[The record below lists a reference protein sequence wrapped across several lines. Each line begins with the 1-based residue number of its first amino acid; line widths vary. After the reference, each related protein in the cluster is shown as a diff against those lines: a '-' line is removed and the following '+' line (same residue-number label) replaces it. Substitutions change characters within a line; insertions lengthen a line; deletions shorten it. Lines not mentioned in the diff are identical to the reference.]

1 MGPFVLSLVTPT
13 HTPSARHNPVL
24 QPLFEAKRTGSFI
37 TLLEQLYRERS
48 LITYP
53 AGRNIPLQHQDLQI
67 LYRGVVQLHTIHAD
81 GGETIVGLCGPSM
94 AFGKAITSV
103 EPYWATALTDIDLLP
118 LSMEEV
124 EASPALM
131 AGIFPQL
138 VRRLQQAE
146 AWLAISGRR
155 LVADRLR
162 YVLIQLAQDFGHV
175 EPSGVRIKLRL
186 THHQIATIIGT
197 TRVTVTRLLRDF
209 KQEGWLQIQQRQLI
223 LTPQTVGLAQYQQQ
237 EPSDING
244 IKTA

>member
-1 MGPFVLSLVTPT
+1 MLT
-13 HTPSARHNPVL
+13 SAQSISQVRAG
-24 QPLFEAKRTGSFI
+24 AKHSDQFI
-37 TLLEQLYRERS
+37 TLLEQLYKERS
-48 LITYP
+48 LVTYS

-67 LYRGVVQLHTIHAD
+67 LYRGIVQLHTIHAD

-118 LSMEEV
+118 LSMEEI

-138 VRRLQQAE
+138 VRRIQQAE
-146 AWLAISGRR
+146 AWLAISGKR

-162 YVLIQLAQDFGHV
+162 CVLVQLAQDFGHV
-175 EPSGVRIKLRL
+175 EPGGVRIKLRL

-209 KQEGWLQIQQRQLI
+209 KNEGWLKIQQRQII
-223 LTPQTVGLAQYQQQ
+223 LTPQTVGLAQYG
-237 EPSDING
+237 ESDG
-244 IKTA
+244 DSSFEDLRTA

>member
-1 MGPFVLSLVTPT
+1 MGTSISAQSNGQLRAKAKHSDQFV
-13 HTPSARHNPVL
+13 
-24 QPLFEAKRTGSFI
+24 
-37 TLLEQLYRERS
+37 TLLEQLYQARS
-48 LITYP
+48 LITYS
-53 AGRNIPLQHQDLQI
+53 AGRNVPLQHQDLQI

-94 AFGKAITSV
+94 AFGRAMTSV

-124 EASPALM
+124 ESSPALM

-138 VRRLQQAE
+138 MRRLQQAE

-162 YVLIQLAQDFGHV
+162 YVLVQLAQDFGHV
-175 EPSGVRIKLRL
+175 EPGGVRIKLRL

-209 KQEGWLQIQQRQLI
+209 KNEGWLKIQQRQLI
-223 LTPQTVGLAQYQQQ
+223 LTPQTVGLAQYD
-237 EPSDING
+237 ESEAIASFENLE
-244 IKTA
+244 TA

>member
-1 MGPFVLSLVTPT
+1 MAAHSNRFV
-13 HTPSARHNPVL
+13 
-24 QPLFEAKRTGSFI
+24 
-37 TLLEQLYRERS
+37 TLLEELYQERS
-48 LITYP
+48 LTTYS
-53 AGRNIPLQHQDLQI
+53 AGRNIPLQRQDLQI
-67 LYRGVVQLHTIHAD
+67 IYRGIVQLHTIHAD

-103 EPYWATALTDIDLLP
+103 EPYWATALTAVDLLP
-118 LSMEEV
+118 LSMAEV

-131 AGIFPQL
+131 AGIFPQM

-175 EPSGVRIKLRL
+175 EPGGVRIKLRL

-209 KQEGWLQIQQRQLI
+209 KDEGWLKIQQRQLI
-223 LTPQTVGLAQYQQQ
+223 LSPQAAGLAHHG
-237 EPSDING
+237 NHKLATL
-244 IKTA
+244 KTA